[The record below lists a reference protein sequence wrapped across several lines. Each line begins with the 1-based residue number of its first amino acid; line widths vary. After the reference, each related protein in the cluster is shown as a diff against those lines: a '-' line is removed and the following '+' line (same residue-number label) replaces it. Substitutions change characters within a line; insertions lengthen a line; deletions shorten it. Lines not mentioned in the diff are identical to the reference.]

1 MKQLDLQR
9 WQEAPKR
16 YHLSPP
22 QVQMAREL
30 GLHPKTL
37 GTLVPNRG
45 ERWKLPLPRFIEA
58 LSCKRFQRA
67 KPQRVV
73 SVGAFWEEE
82 KKRRETTRK
91 RTHATRQEP
100 TAARV

>member
-9 WQEAPKR
+9 WQEAQKR
-16 YHLSPP
+16 YHLSPT

-30 GLHPKTL
+30 GLNPQKL
-37 GTLVPNRG
+37 GKLVPNRG

-58 LSCKRFQRA
+58 IYCKRFQRA

-73 SVGAFWEEE
+73 SLGALWEEE
-82 KKRRETTRK
+82 KKRRETKRK
-91 RTHATRQEP
+91 RKHATRQEP
-100 TAARV
+100 AAAGV